1 MTSALRASIV
11 DSLSDALAGL
21 RPAARGAR
29 RRLVSRRA
37 LARRTALSR
46 DVVEVLVSTG
56 VIPSADWTVRE
67 SRWSDTGVAMIPI
80 GPPAEPARM
89 IIKFAG
95 PGRNLE
101 GLRSQQ
107 DRLRRLHSDSRLAE
121 WTGIVPQ
128 VIKTGTIG
136 SVPYFI
142 ETALPG
148 VPATRLIGDA
158 RSRDAFLPI
167 AGEVIAELHTRTAV
181 PARVDDATL
190 ERWVEVPVR
199 AIAAA
204 LAPHHRMGR
213 ETRGTLEDVR
223 RELRSAFVDRDVLV
237 GWMHGDY
244 WPGNVLVDPNGRRIT
259 GIVDWDLSSD
269 RQLAIHDP
277 LHFILLTRR
286 LASGHEFGDVVRGLL
301 AGDSLEPPERSA
313 LAAAGLQPAAW
324 HRDARESLTMA
335 WLRYVGA
342 FMAVPGHGTNPRWVR
357 GNVLT
362 VLDQLQHRRPNGGER

>member
-1 MTSALRASIV
+1 MLHTSIV
-11 DSLSDALAGL
+11 DSLSDAMAGL
-21 RPAARGAR
+21 RPGASGAR
-29 RRLVSRRA
+29 RRLARGRA

-46 DVVEVLVSTG
+46 AVVGVLVSTG
-56 VIPSADWTVRE
+56 VVPSADWTERE
-67 SRWSDTGVAMIPI
+67 ARWSDTGVAMVPI

-107 DRLRRLHSDSRLAE
+107 DRLTRLHSDSRVAG
-121 WTGIVPQ
+121 WSGIVPQ
-128 VIKTGTIG
+128 VINTGIID
-136 SVPYFI
+136 SLPYFV

-148 VPATRLIGDA
+148 VPATRLISDA
-158 RSRDAFLPI
+158 RSRAAFLPI
-167 AGEVIAELHTRTAV
+167 AGEVIAELHARTAV
-181 PARVDDATL
+181 PARVDDAIL

-204 LAPHHRMGR
+204 LEPHRRMGR

-244 WPGNVLVDPNGRRIT
+244 WPGNVLVDPDGRRIT

-269 RQLAIHDP
+269 RELAIHDP

-286 LASGHEFGDVVRGLL
+286 LVSGHEFGDVVRGLL
-301 AGDSLEPPERSA
+301 AGDSLEPSERST

-324 HRDARESLTMA
+324 DRDARESLTLA
-335 WLRYVGA
+335 WLRHVGA
-342 FMAVPGHGTNPRWVR
+342 FMTVPGHGTNPRWVR
-357 GNVLT
+357 RNVLS
-362 VLDQLQHRRPNGGER
+362 VLDQLRQRRPDVGQL

>member
-1 MTSALRASIV
+1 MMDALRTSIV
-11 DSLSDALAGL
+11 DTLSDAMAGL
-21 RPAARGAR
+21 RPGAGDAR
-29 RRLVSRRA
+29 RRLASGRA

-46 DVVEVLVSTG
+46 AVIGVLASTG
-56 VIPSADWTVRE
+56 VIPAADWTARE
-67 SRWSDTGVAMIPI
+67 SRWSDTGVAMVPI

-107 DRLRRLHSDSRLAE
+107 DRLGRLHSDSRLVGWAD
-121 WTGIVPQ
+121 IIPQ
-128 VIKTGTIG
+128 VIDTGMIE
-136 SVPYFI
+136 SLPYFV

-148 VPATRLIGDA
+148 IPSTRLIGDA
-158 RSRDAFLPI
+158 RSRDAFLPV
-167 AGEVIAELHTRTAV
+167 AGEMIAELHARTAA

-190 ERWVEVPVR
+190 ERWVDVPVE

-204 LAPHHRMGR
+204 LAPHRRMGR

-223 RELRSAFVDRDVLV
+223 RELRTAFIDRDVVV

-244 WPGNVLVDPNGRRIT
+244 WPGNVLVDPDGRRIT

-269 RQLAIHDP
+269 RELAIHDP

-286 LASGHEFGDVVRGLL
+286 LSSGHEFGDVVRDLL
-301 AGDSLEPPERSA
+301 AGDTLEAPEQA
-313 LAAAGLQPAAW
+313 TLAAAGLQADAW

-335 WLRYVGA
+335 WLRHVGA
-342 FMAVPGHGTNPRWVR
+342 FMAVPGHGTSPRWVR
-357 GNVLT
+357 RNVLS
-362 VLDQLQHRRPNGGER
+362 VLDQLRHRRPDGRRR